1 MGSPAYRAR
10 WHSIKWVMSFQ
21 SSFQT
26 SFQSSGGG
34 QKARPIP
41 NGNLLR
47 REYVP
52 RSYEIS
58 RFERLKRQVEMLEA
72 QEQEVNQDLV
82 SQELKIREKELQRL
96 RNLADKR
103 LQMEILELLAFQ
115 NAMLNKRNQIEIEL
129 KALRDEEEAI
139 IVILLT
145 MGF

>member
-1 MGSPAYRAR
+1 
-10 WHSIKWVMSFQ
+10 
-21 SSFQT
+21 
-26 SFQSSGGG
+26 
-34 QKARPIP
+34 
-41 NGNLLR
+41 
-47 REYVP
+47 
-52 RSYEIS
+52 
-58 RFERLKRQVEMLEA
+58 MLEA